1 MKYRLTYNLSS
12 PIFKLH
18 NIFLEFIYYIFNIF
32 IVISKIYDMDIKIKF
47 GFLTLT
53 IVLFQSTIKLFGV
66 MITGSLSFLSETV
79 DTLIDILFVSITIY
93 SLYYSQKPADYEHMY
108 GHTKVDSLSGLIQGI
123 ILMNIYVVLIY
134 NAIQTIIAGNFQI
147 INPELGLLLLSISF
161 IVNLIFSRILISQG
175 RRQKSLTMK
184 IQGLNLF
191 QDSMRA
197 VIVILSFIFAY
208 FNIIFIDPIFSIL
221 LSIWIIFGAFKL
233 AKQGVQELTDTN
245 PISSLI
251 VEELRQK
258 IFLLEHV
265 IGVHDIKIRTS
276 GKVLFLEVYI
286 SVEDHI
292 SIVHANEIIK
302 SIRSMSERK
311 FQLYEVECIVEMN
324 PMASEESIGEGLIN
338 LIFSMKSE
346 YPKIIN
352 FKDLNI
358 FRIEND
364 YFISLVVI
372 VDENLSLTEAHNVC
386 SHFEDEIKKQ
396 APLISRIIT
405 HIEGQPYSKVLIP
418 DQIKCADVEP
428 EMIEQISEEVEEV
441 LREHPHV
448 KGYHGLEFWA
458 TLDYCILE
466 SHIFFDGSLNISQ
479 THFYIT
485 ELEISIRKKL
495 GIDNLDTILL
505 HSEPIEGRKEG
516 VIF

>member
-1 MKYRLTYNLSS
+1 
-12 PIFKLH
+12 
-18 NIFLEFIYYIFNIF
+18 
-32 IVISKIYDMDIKIKF
+32 MDIKIKY
-47 GFLTLT
+47 GFLTLA

-66 MITGSLSFLSETV
+66 LITGSLSFLSETV

-93 SLYYSQKPADYEHMY
+93 SLYYSQKPADYDHMY
-108 GHTKVDSLSGLIQGI
+108 GHAKLDSLSGLVQGI
-123 ILMNIYVVLIY
+123 ILMNIYIVLIY
-134 NAIQTIIAGNFQI
+134 NAMQTIIVGNFQI
-147 INPELGLLLLSISF
+147 INPELGLLILIISF

-175 RRQKSLTMK
+175 RRQKSLTME

-191 QDSMRA
+191 QDSIRA
-197 VIVILSFIFAY
+197 VIVVVSFIFAY
-208 FNIIFIDPIFSIL
+208 FNIIFIDPVFSVL
-221 LSIWIIFGAFKL
+221 LSIWIIFGALKL
-233 AKQGVQELTDTN
+233 AKEGVQELIDTN

-258 IFLLEHV
+258 IFLLEHIV
-265 IGVHDIKIRTS
+265 GVHDIKIRTS
-276 GKVLFLEVYI
+276 GKILFLEVYI

-292 SIVHANEIIK
+292 SIVHANEITK

-311 FQLYEVECIVEMN
+311 FPLYEVQCIIEMN

-364 YFISLVVI
+364 YFLSLVVI
-372 VDENLSLTEAHNVC
+372 VDETLSLTEAHSLC

-396 APLISRIIT
+396 APLISRVVT

-418 DQIKCADVEP
+418 DQIKCAEVGP

-441 LREHPHV
+441 LRKHECV
-448 KGYHGLEFWA
+448 RGFHGLGFWA

-466 SHIFFDGSLNISQ
+466 IHIFFDGSLNISQ
-479 THFYIT
+479 IHDYIT
-485 ELEISIRKKL
+485 ELEIGIREKL
-495 GIDNLDTILL
+495 GIDNLDSILL